1 MVPEVVKILL
11 PIRIRTLLKYTFMI
25 FFKIYLTSCDAS
37 AKMTATA
44 GIFRGVAKGGNV
56 AIAVSP
62 AGTRARVAAGAPLG
76 EAPPP
81 TDPGGVLPKN
91 GLICINIFFHLS
103 NSKMNFLISS

>member
-1 MVPEVVKILL
+1 
-11 PIRIRTLLKYTFMI
+11 MI
-25 FFKIYLTSCDAS
+25 FFFKIYLTSCDAS

-44 GIFRGVAKGGNV
+44 GILRGVAKGGNV

-81 TDPGGVLPKN
+81 TDPGGVLPEN
-91 GLICINIFFHLS
+91 ELICVNIFFYFILVIQ
-103 NSKMNFLISS
+103 K

>member
-44 GIFRGVAKGGNV
+44 GILRGVAKGGNV

-62 AGTRARVAAGAPLG
+62 AGTRERVAAGAPLG

-91 GLICINIFFHLS
+91 GLICINIFSILVIQ
-103 NSKMNFLISS
+103 K

>member
-11 PIRIRTLLKYTFMI
+11 YLPIRTLLKYTCMI

-44 GIFRGVAKGGNV
+44 GILRGVAKGGNV

-62 AGTRARVAAGAPLG
+62 AGTRERVAAGAPLG

-91 GLICINIFFHLS
+91 GLICINIFFPS
-103 NSKMNFLISS
+103 

>member
-44 GIFRGVAKGGNV
+44 GILRGVAKGGNV

-76 EAPPP
+76 EAPPQLIQ
-81 TDPGGVLPKN
+81 GVYFL
-91 GLICINIFFHLS
+91 
-103 NSKMNFLISS
+103 KMD